1 MKIRCHHFKNT
12 NWYLLKRPIKKE
24 TSDSWAKNL
33 EDLAKVALLAIPVV
47 LYGQYSWWFKG
58 INLVLLAFAAYG
70 ILLCSK
76 ELRKYQ
82 DKLSQEE
89 V

>member
-1 MKIRCHHFKNT
+1 MKRRYSHFKKT

-47 LYGQYSWWFKG
+47 LYGQYSWWFKS
-58 INLVLLAFAAYG
+58 INLVLLSFATYG
-70 ILLCSK
+70 ILLCGK

-82 DKLSQEE
+82 DSLSQEE
-89 V
+89 T